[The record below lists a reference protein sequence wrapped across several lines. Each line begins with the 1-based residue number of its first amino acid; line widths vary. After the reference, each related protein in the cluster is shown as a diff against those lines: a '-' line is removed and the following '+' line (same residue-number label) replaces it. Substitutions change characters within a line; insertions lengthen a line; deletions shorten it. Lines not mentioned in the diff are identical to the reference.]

1 MKCLVNIYSSVIIY
15 YLYLENGKMD
25 TSPKDSML
33 SQKEKKWLVKK
44 RKISQAIFLGYS
56 ILIFEK
62 IC

>member
-33 SQKEKKWLVKK
+33 SQKEKKVACEKCEK
-44 RKISQAIFLGYS
+44 VSQAIFLMLFY
-56 ILIFEK
+56 INL
-62 IC
+62 